1 MKIRRLTVCAV
12 LTAMACTLFWIELQ
26 IPAPIPVP
34 GIKLGLANI
43 MTLFAIFA
51 LGPIDSFLILLLRIL
66 LGGLIGG
73 NPMAVAYSLA
83 GGMLCYLVMF
93 GLRLVLGEK
102 QIWVAGILGAV
113 AHNIGQIL
121 VALAVTQTPELLIYF
136 PVLLV
141 SGMVTGL
148 FTGLIAQFCVIR
160 IGKKLQ

>member
-12 LTAMACTLFWIELQ
+12 LTAMACTLLWIELQ
-26 IPAPIPVP
+26 IPTPIPIP

-43 MTLFAIFA
+43 VTLFAIFA
-51 LGPIDSFLILLLRIL
+51 LGPVDGFLILLLRIL

-83 GGMLCYLVMF
+83 GGMLCYLVTLL
-93 GLRLVLGEK
+93 LRKILGER
-102 QIWVAGILGAV
+102 QIWVAGVIGAV

-121 VALAVTQTPELLIYF
+121 VALALTQTPELLIYL

-141 SGMVTGL
+141 SGMLTGL
-148 FTGLIAQFCVIR
+148 FTGLLAQFCVAR

>member
-26 IPAPIPVP
+26 IPTPIPIP
-34 GIKLGLANI
+34 GIKLGLANVV
-43 MTLFAIFA
+43 TLYAMFA
-51 LGPIDSFLILLLRIL
+51 LGQIDSLLILLLRIL

-83 GGMLCYLVMF
+83 GGMLCYLVMLA
-93 GLRLVLGEK
+93 LRKVLGNK

-113 AHNIGQIL
+113 AHNVGQIL

-141 SGMVTGL
+141 SGMATGL
-148 FTGLIAQFCVIR
+148 FTGSLAQLCVIR

>member
-1 MKIRRLTVCAV
+1 MKIKRLTVCAI

-26 IPAPIPVP
+26 IPAPIPIP
-34 GIKLGLANI
+34 GIKLGLANLV
-43 MTLFAIFA
+43 TLFAMFA
-51 LGPIDSFLILLLRIL
+51 IGPADASLILLLRIL

-83 GGMLCYLVMF
+83 GGMLCYLVMLI
-93 GLRLVLGEK
+93 LRKKLGEK
-102 QIWVAGILGAV
+102 QIWVAGVLGAV

-121 VALAVTQTPELLIYF
+121 VALAVTQMPELLVYF

-160 IGKKLQ
+160 IGTKPQ